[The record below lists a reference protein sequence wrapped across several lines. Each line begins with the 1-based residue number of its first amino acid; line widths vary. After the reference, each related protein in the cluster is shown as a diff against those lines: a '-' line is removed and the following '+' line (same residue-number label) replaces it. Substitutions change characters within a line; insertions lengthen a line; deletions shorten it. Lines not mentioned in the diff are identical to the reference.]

1 MRARSLTRAILVEV
15 IVDCAVYEH
24 GRRRAGELPLE
35 DACEASRRRDAFV
48 WLGLYEPSEQEFDA
62 VRREFDLHELAVEDA
77 INAHQRPKLEAYDDS
92 LFVVL
97 KPARYLEAER
107 DVEFGE
113 ILIFL
118 GDGFII
124 TVRHGE
130 AALHEARLHVE
141 ERPELLECGPGAAL
155 YAIVDRIVDDYQPVI
170 AALDHEID
178 ALEREVF
185 SHSPTN
191 PAEAI
196 YKLKRDVLEL
206 HAAIAPL
213 AEPLDRLARGR
224 HELIHEDIRT
234 YFRDVHD
241 HLLRII
247 GQVES
252 YRDLLTSVLAAN
264 LSQVTVRQ
272 NEDMRRIS
280 AWAAIIA
287 VPTLIAGIYGMNFSH
302 MPELHWTFGYP
313 IALVTIAV
321 AALVLYR
328 YFHRIG
334 WL

>member
-15 IVDCAVYEH
+15 IVDCAVYER

-35 DACEASRRRDAFV
+35 DACETSRRRDAFV

-118 GDGFII
+118 GNGFII

-287 VPTLIAGIYGMNFSH
+287 VPTLIAGIYGMNFAH